1 MKNIVLSGDEF
12 NNGLLLF
19 QKGPTKKEILPND
32 KVNGL
37 INQGL
42 ADIDEHEVIALSEKG
57 MQYFR
62 EYEEEV
68 SQHEKEKEADNA
80 IIEAKKQA
88 ADKIKEQPA
97 QATSLGSDS
106 APEETE
112 QAAIAA
118 ANTPDEEQSEMVDEA
133 NSPEAEQDPSSE
145 ETDNAKKDMELAK
158 EAAIM
163 SVPHIAQEGV
173 SELLKTTMPSI
184 VNGFQALINTIK
196 PKETVLLLTIKE
208 ALLFDRVEKITYIN
222 LADLQLPVPEGMQA
236 KYLTYIAIL
245 EDAVDYC
252 QGISANL
259 EEFTK
264 WVAKII
270 TNASMRAD
278 TARHDNRW
286 RKMQDEREVR
296 YKAIGSCFGPTV
308 NATLKYSKLLDRNAD
323 WKEVIN
329 RAKGITNNINK
340 INRASL
346 LKEAKHVQSLLEK
359 VLETSKRNG
368 FDATAPEV
376 LASLSEGSFQIAS
389 ELEFYSVVFYRVST
403 FMNRLEAAV
412 ATLDKATNL
421 KKNK

>member
-1 MKNIVLSGDEF
+1 MKNVVLSGDEF

-57 MQYFR
+57 MQYYR
-62 EYEEEV
+62 EYEEDV
-68 SQHEKEKEADNA
+68 AQNEKEKEADAA

-88 ADKIKEQPA
+88 ADKIKDQPA
-97 QATSLGSDS
+97 EATSLGSDS
-106 APEETE
+106 APDETE
-112 QAAIAA
+112 SG
-118 ANTPDEEQSEMVDEA
+118 EEQSEMVDE
-133 NSPEAEQDPSSE
+133 NNPPETEEDPTNE
-145 ETDNAKKDMELAK
+145 ETEHAKKDMEMAK
-158 EAAIM
+158 EAAIL

-173 SELLKTTMPSI
+173 SELLKTTMPSL
-184 VNGFQALINTIK
+184 VNGFQALVNTIK
-196 PKETVLLLTIKE
+196 PKETVMALTVKE
-208 ALLFDRVEKITYIN
+208 AVLLKRVEQITYIN
-222 LADLQLPVPEGMQA
+222 LADLMLPVPEGMQT

-245 EDAVDYC
+245 EDAIEYA
-252 QGISANL
+252 QGIATNL

-270 TNASMRAD
+270 TNASMRND

-296 YKAIGSCFGPTV
+296 YKAIGSCFGTT
-308 NATLKYSKLLDRNAD
+308 NNDKLKYSKLLDRNAD
-323 WKEVIN
+323 WHEVIN
-329 RAKGITNNINK
+329 RAHGLTKAINK
-340 INRASL
+340 IDRTEL
-346 LKEAKHVQSLLEK
+346 LKQSKHVQSLLEK

-368 FDATAPEV
+368 FDATSPEV

-389 ELEFYSVVFYRVST
+389 ELEFYSVVFYRTST
-403 FMNRLEAAV
+403 FLNRLEAAI
-412 ATLDKATNL
+412 ATLDKSTSL
-421 KKNK
+421 KKK

>member
-1 MKNIVLSGDEF
+1 MKNVVLSGDEF

-57 MQYFR
+57 MQYYR
-62 EYEEEV
+62 EYEEDV
-68 SQHEKEKEADNA
+68 AQNEKEKEADAA

-88 ADKIKEQPA
+88 ADKIKDQPA
-97 QATSLGSDS
+97 EATSLGSDS
-106 APEETE
+106 APEESESTDETE
-112 QAAIAA
+112 
-118 ANTPDEEQSEMVDEA
+118 PGEEQSEMVDE
-133 NSPEAEQDPSSE
+133 NNPPEAEEDPANE
-145 ETDNAKKDMELAK
+145 ETEHAKKDMEMAK
-158 EAAIM
+158 EAAIL

-173 SELLKTTMPSI
+173 SELLKTTMPSL
-184 VNGFQALINTIK
+184 VNGFQALVNTIK
-196 PKETVLLLTIKE
+196 PKETVMALTVKE
-208 ALLFDRVEKITYIN
+208 AVLLNRVEKITYIN
-222 LADLQLPVPEGMQA
+222 LADLMLPVPEGMQT

-245 EDAVDYC
+245 EDAIEYA
-252 QGISANL
+252 QGIAANL

-270 TNASMRAD
+270 TNASMRND

-296 YKAIGSCFGPTV
+296 YKAIGSCFGTT
-308 NATLKYSKLLDRNAD
+308 NNDKLKYSKLLDRNAD
-323 WKEVIN
+323 WHEVIN
-329 RAKGITNNINK
+329 RAHGLTKAINK
-340 INRASL
+340 IDRTEL
-346 LKEAKHVQSLLEK
+346 LKQSKHVQSLLEK

-368 FDATAPEV
+368 FDATSPEV

-389 ELEFYSVVFYRVST
+389 ELEFYSVVFYRTST
-403 FMNRLEAAV
+403 FLNRLEAAI
-412 ATLDKATNL
+412 ATLDKSTSL
-421 KKNK
+421 KRNKII